1 MRFPEKL
8 DVLTVQARLI
18 AETGGTSGLRDEA
31 LLESALAAAENRH
44 SYENADIVSCAA
56 TYAYHLAQSHAF
68 LDGNK
73 RVASAVTEVFL
84 ETNGHELTMTNEE
97 IVVLFL
103 AIASSTLTRD
113 QVEQQLRDKVRQ
125 KEPTIQ

>member
-1 MRFPEKL
+1 MLFPEKL
-8 DVLTVQARLI
+8 DVLTVHARLI

-44 SYENADIVSCAA
+44 AYEAADVVTCAA

-73 RVASAVTEVFL
+73 RVAAAVTEAFL
-84 ETNGHELTMTNEE
+84 ETNGLELTMTNEE
-97 IVVLFL
+97 IVTLFL
-103 AIASSTLTRD
+103 AIASSNVSR
-113 QVEQQLRDKVRQ
+113 EQAEQLLRDRVRP
-125 KEPTIQ
+125 KN

>member
-8 DVLTVQARLI
+8 DVLTVHARLI

-31 LLESALAAAENRH
+31 LLESALAAAKNRH
-44 SYENADIVSCAA
+44 AYEAVDVVTCAA

-73 RVASAVTEVFL
+73 RVAAAVAEAFL
-84 ETNGHELTMTNEE
+84 ETNGFELTMTNEE
-97 IVVLFL
+97 VVVFFL
-103 AIASSTLTRD
+103 AIAAGELNRA
-113 QVEQQLRDKVRQ
+113 QVEQQLRNKIR
-125 KEPTIQ
+125 PR